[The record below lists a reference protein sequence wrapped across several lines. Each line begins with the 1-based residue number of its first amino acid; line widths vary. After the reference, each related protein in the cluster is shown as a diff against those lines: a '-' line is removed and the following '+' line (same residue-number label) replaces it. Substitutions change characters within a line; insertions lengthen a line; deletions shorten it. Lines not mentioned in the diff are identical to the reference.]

1 METSLV
7 RAHRE
12 GASSMR
18 TGKDRLI
25 AGLMLAPS
33 LILLGIFV
41 YGFIGQ
47 TVYVSLTDWGRGA
60 SLALQPEITF
70 VGLENYRQL
79 FTGILDVRFRQDLV
93 NMVFFSLIFVV
104 ACLGMGLFLA
114 TLLDRPLKGEGF
126 FRTVF
131 LLPMALSFVVT
142 GTIWRWMLQPRGG
155 VNVLPTLVGL
165 PRLEFL
171 WTTSRQRVL
180 QFNWQAV
187 PQGLILLAAVVLILL
202 GVRAWRRGTR
212 RKALLL
218 GLPGLVAGA
227 YVLLVGR
234 GVNWSGLPFPETHGF
249 NLALIGI
256 IIAATWQMSGYT
268 MALYLAGLRGIP
280 EELREAAQVDGASR
294 LQIYRYVELP
304 LLKPITL
311 SAVVVLGHIA
321 LKIFDLIFAMSGPD
335 NAMTSVPA
343 ILMYLTTFRGN
354 QFAKG
359 AAIATLLLLLVSLLI
374 IPYMV
379 STLRKGDEA

>member
-1 METSLV
+1 
-7 RAHRE
+7 
-12 GASSMR
+12 MR

-131 LLPMALSFVVT
+131 LLPMALSFVATVI
-142 GTIWRWMLQPRGG
+142 IWRWMLQPRGG
-155 VNVLPTLVGL
+155 VLVLPALGGL

-171 WTTSRQRVL
+171 WTTSRQREL
-180 QFNWQAV
+180 QFNRQAA
-187 PQGLILLAAVVLILL
+187 PQGLILLAAVVL
-202 GVRAWRRGTR
+202 
-212 RKALLL
+212 LLL
-218 GLPGLVAGA
+218 GEQDE
-227 YVLLVGR
+227 
-234 GVNWSGLPFPETHGF
+234 S
-249 NLALIGI
+249 
-256 IIAATWQMSGYT
+256 
-268 MALYLAGLRGIP
+268 LR
-280 EELREAAQVDGASR
+280 
-294 LQIYRYVELP
+294 
-304 LLKPITL
+304 
-311 SAVVVLGHIA
+311 
-321 LKIFDLIFAMSGPD
+321 
-335 NAMTSVPA
+335 N
-343 ILMYLTTFRGN
+343 
-354 QFAKG
+354 
-359 AAIATLLLLLVSLLI
+359 
-374 IPYMV
+374 
-379 STLRKGDEA
+379 

>member
-1 METSLV
+1 
-7 RAHRE
+7 
-12 GASSMR
+12 MR

-47 TVYVSLTDWGRGA
+47 TVYVSLTDGRGA

-218 GLPGLVAGA
+218 GLPGLV
-227 YVLLVGR
+227 VGR
-234 GVNWSGLPFPETHGF
+234 TSSWWGGGSTGAGFPSRRPTGS
-249 NLALIGI
+249 
-256 IIAATWQMSGYT
+256 TW
-268 MALYLAGLRGIP
+268 P
-280 EELREAAQVDGASR
+280 
-294 LQIYRYVELP
+294 
-304 LLKPITL
+304 
-311 SAVVVLGHIA
+311 
-321 LKIFDLIFAMSGPD
+321 
-335 NAMTSVPA
+335 
-343 ILMYLTTFRGN
+343 
-354 QFAKG
+354 
-359 AAIATLLLLLVSLLI
+359 
-374 IPYMV
+374 
-379 STLRKGDEA
+379 